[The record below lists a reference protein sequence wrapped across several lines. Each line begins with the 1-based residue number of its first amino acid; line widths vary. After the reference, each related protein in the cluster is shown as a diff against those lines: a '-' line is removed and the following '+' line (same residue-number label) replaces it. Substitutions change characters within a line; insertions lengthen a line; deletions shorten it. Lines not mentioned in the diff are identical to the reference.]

1 MKITAVYNRAG
12 KILAAAVVSDE
23 RGGPI
28 PVASK
33 GVKSGV
39 FEVPEA
45 LRDLELHTLCSSHRI
60 DTRKRG
66 VGYDE
71 TEQHGGNEEKEVQV
85 TSRLATTSVIGAAQT
100 FGPSLVFAS
109 EDGEQLLNIAIV
121 GQAIS
126 IFVATPRKRRWTA

>member
-12 KILAAAVVSDE
+12 KIVAAAVVSDE

-66 VGYDE
+66 LVTMKQSS
-71 TEQHGGNEEKEVQV
+71 TEATKKRK
-85 TSRLATTSVIGAAQT
+85 SR
-100 FGPSLVFAS
+100 
-109 EDGEQLLNIAIV
+109 
-121 GQAIS
+121 
-126 IFVATPRKRRWTA
+126 

>member
-60 DTRKRG
+60 DTRTYLKIA
-66 VGYDE
+66 
-71 TEQHGGNEEKEVQV
+71 GGC
-85 TSRLATTSVIGAAQT
+85 RLAI
-100 FGPSLVFAS
+100 
-109 EDGEQLLNIAIV
+109 NV
-121 GQAIS
+121 G
-126 IFVATPRKRRWTA
+126 